1 MAVLCVLV
9 YHAGLPLRAGF
20 VGVDVFFVVSGFLI
34 TGLLLRE
41 VERTGTVRWGAFLS
55 RRVRRLLP
63 AAATVLVTTA
73 LVAWLVVPGLRRREI
88 GLDVASAAGYVVNWR
103 LADRAV
109 DYLAGGGTPSPVQ
122 HFWSLAVE
130 EQFYLLWPLLL
141 AVVVLVRRRRA
152 PRAGGSSGRSPG
164 PSPGLFRA
172 LLPAVATVLVV
183 ASAASFAWALW
194 LGWTDPERGYFVT
207 TTRVWELGVG
217 ALLAVAASGRW
228 LPRAGRWAAPAGWAG
243 LAVVVASAA
252 GLPRVV
258 SWPGPWTLAPVLGS
272 AAVIVSGT
280 VATPSRRSVASV
292 LRPAPM
298 VWIGGLSY
306 SLYLWHWPLLVLTG
320 WALDGL
326 TATQSVLVVAASTV
340 PAWLSHRF
348 VEEPARRGGVSLSPG
363 AVVAA
368 GACLSLVA
376 VTASLP
382 AIRVTSPFDPRP
394 AAFRSEP
401 GMGAEAL
408 SVRSGDG
415 PTAYE
420 RPSWDWLVPDPEK
433 AVRDRPDADVDHCQV
448 DEQATTPVRCT
459 FGDAGAAHTV
469 ALVGDSKAMQ
479 WLPALRSAA
488 ARDVRVVTYG
498 KSSCAFSEATTDL
511 AGRPY
516 ETCDEWNDAVMD
528 ALRADPPDLVVT
540 SSSARHGWTG
550 DHASTHEM
558 VDGLARRWADLRAAG
573 IPVVVIGDNPASPDD
588 LDVCAARYP
597 RDLDRCTFDG
607 SDAVRESALPVQRAA
622 RARVPGTRLVDLTP
636 WICPQGRCPIA
647 IGHVTVHRPGHHIT
661 ATYAASLAR
670 HILPTVTRS
679 LQRGPPGSVR
689 TGADGGTAG

>member
-1 MAVLCVLV
+1 VAVLCVLV
-9 YHAGLPLRAGF
+9 YHAGLPLRAGY

-63 AAATVLVTTA
+63 AAVTVLVTTA

-109 DYLAGGGTPSPVQ
+109 DYLAGDGTPSPVQ

-130 EQFYLLWPLLL
+130 EQFYLVWPLILL
-141 AVVVLVRRRRA
+141 AVVVLVRRTRA
-152 PRAGGSSGRSPG
+152 RPGSSGRSPE
-164 PSPGLFRA
+164 PSSRPWRG
-172 LLPAVATVLVV
+172 LLPAVAAVLAV
-183 ASAASFAWALW
+183 ASVASFAWALW

-207 TTRVWELGVG
+207 TTRVWELGIG
-217 ALLAVAASGRW
+217 ALLAVAATGRW
-228 LPRAGRWAAPAGWAG
+228 LPSAGRWAAPVGWAG
-243 LAVVVASAA
+243 LAAIVVSAA
-252 GLPRVV
+252 WLPRVV
-258 SWPGPWTLAPVLGS
+258 SWPGPWTLAPVLGA

-280 VATPSRRSVASV
+280 VAAPSGRSVASI

-298 VWIGGLSY
+298 GWIGGLSY
-306 SLYLWHWPLLVLTG
+306 SLYLWHWPLIVLAG
-320 WALDGL
+320 WAIGGL
-326 TATQSVLVVAASTV
+326 SLTQRVLVVVASV
-340 PAWLSHRF
+340 GPAWLSHRF
-348 VEEPARRGGVSLSPG
+348 IEEPARHSGASLAPR

-376 VTASLP
+376 VAASLP
-382 AIRVTSPFDPRP
+382 AIRVTSPFEPRP
-394 AAFRSEP
+394 AAFRFEP

-408 SVRSGDG
+408 SVRSADG

-459 FGDAGAAHTV
+459 FGAPGAAHTV

-488 ARDVRVVTYG
+488 QDVRVVTYG

-516 ETCDEWNDAVMD
+516 QTCDEWNQAVMD
-528 ALRADPPDLVVT
+528 ALRAEPPDLVVT
-540 SSSARHGWTG
+540 SSSARDGWAG
-550 DHASTHEM
+550 DHASTHDM
-558 VDGLARRWADLRAAG
+558 VDGLARRWGDLRAAG

-588 LDVCAARYP
+588 LDVCAARHP
-597 RDLDRCTFDG
+597 RNLDRCSFDAT
-607 SDAVRESALPVQRAA
+607 DAVRQSALPVQRAA
-622 RARVPGTRLVDLTP
+622 RARAPGTRLIDLTS

-670 HILPTVTRS
+670 HIVPPVTRS
-679 LQRGPPGSVR
+679 LERERPGPGRSR
-689 TGADGGTAG
+689 ADADSAG